1 VSGIDKEGMPFYDP
15 EADTALF
22 ETLKKNLRTD
32 IEVREL
38 DYHINDP
45 EFAEAMANALLQL
58 IRNRFSK

>member
-1 VSGIDKEGMPFYDP
+1 MPFYDP

-58 IRNRFSK
+58 IRNRFTK

>member
-1 VSGIDKEGMPFYDP
+1 VVFLPLKGVSGIDKEGMPFYDP

-38 DYHINDP
+38 DYHINDR
-45 EFAEAMANALLQL
+45 NLLKPWQMPC
-58 IRNRFSK
+58 SS